1 MRSASFTMQLPHAVV
16 LCRSATSFTPVGR
29 APAPRLAGVAR
40 ASAQEGV
47 INRHPDA
54 IRRRR
59 EAEKRERER
68 TLQMEE
74 TQRSLKGEAGAMPSN
89 MLQVHL
95 PAELDLRVQSFSRS
109 GQLVVV
115 HYKGAW
121 CASCARMQYKLK
133 KLAKQNAD
141 VVFIIVDLTDDDL
154 RQHCEAL
161 GVDKIPY
168 FHMYKD
174 NVQVASFTCNLE
186 KIDRL
191 RCELQVHGGNSSPR
205 WGESLANVVP
215 APSRAGS

>member
-1 MRSASFTMQLPHAVV
+1 MRSALFAMQLPTTAVPV
-16 LCRSATSFTPVGR
+16 RTATSFTAGR
-29 APAPRLAGVAR
+29 SSAPRLAGVPR

-47 INRHPDA
+47 ISRHPDA

-59 EAEKRERER
+59 EAETRERER

-74 TQRSLKGEAGAMPSN
+74 TQRSLRGEAGAMPSN

-95 PAELDLRVQSFSRS
+95 PAELDLRVQSFSRN

-141 VVFIIVDLTDDDL
+141 VVFIIADLTDDDL

-174 NVQVASFTCNLE
+174 NVQVSSFTCNLE
-186 KIDRL
+186 KINRL
-191 RCELQVHGGNSSPR
+191 RCELQLQRGEDSPR
-205 WGESLANVVP
+205 WGETLANVVP
-215 APSRAGS
+215 APSRVGS